1 MYNNLATYEA
11 LYALVCK
18 YSKGAQTFL
27 SQKKE
32 YEREIKH
39 LRHLIQ
45 DKEGLMHN
53 ISGEKK

>member
-1 MYNNLATYEA
+1 MVIFRLAEQD
-11 LYALVCK
+11 
-18 YSKGAQTFL
+18 QTFL

-39 LRHLIQ
+39 LRHLIK